1 MKAVNKTILF
11 GRITIERKT
20 QLWPIAVFATPVA
33 AKTYA
38 AYYKMAISSG
48 NVDLVRAFDPQA
60 KIDSNGHIIPGLKL
74 SVATVA
80 YDPSP
85 TSHLADDSV
94 ADETYR
100 PPADAGDASRE
111 GTGGG
116 EATETTE

>member
-1 MKAVNKTILF
+1 MKAVSKTILF

-60 KIDSNGHIIPGLKL
+60 KIDGNGHIIPGLKL

-85 TSHLADDSV
+85 TSHMADDGI

-100 PPADAGDASRE
+100 PPAPAAEPASDGAGDGAAAE
-111 GTGGG
+111 P
-116 EATETTE
+116 TE

>member
-1 MKAVNKTILF
+1 MKAVSKTILF

-20 QLWPIAVFATPVA
+20 QLWPVAVFATPVA

-38 AYYKMAISSG
+38 AYYRMAISSG

-60 KIDSNGHIIPGLKL
+60 KIDDNGHIIPGLKL
-74 SVATVA
+74 SVATVP

-85 TSHLADDSV
+85 TSHMADDSI

-100 PPADAGDASRE
+100 PPADAGKAAPE
-111 GTGGG
+111 GAVGG
-116 EATETTE
+116 EATTPTE

>member
-1 MKAVNKTILF
+1 MKATSKTILF

-48 NVDLVRAFDPQA
+48 NVDLVRAFDAQA
-60 KIDSNGHIIPGLKL
+60 KIDDNGHIIPGLKL
-74 SVATVA
+74 SVATVP

-85 TSHLADDSV
+85 TAHMADDGV
-94 ADETYR
+94 TDETYR
-100 PPADAGDASRE
+100 PPAPAGNTAPDGAE
-111 GTGGG
+111 GG
-116 EATETTE
+116 ESASTTE